1 MDHEKI
7 IIKQYSP
14 IYGTLGIIFGF
25 IGIFIL
31 SPLFSPIALILGLLA
46 CLKRE
51 YAAGIISILFA
62 TIGILTSP
70 ILMALIN
77 LPTITYDYRRP
88 VISSEFP
95 SESLSEWSIIC
106 NRM

>member
-1 MDHEKI
+1 
-7 IIKQYSP
+7 
-14 IYGTLGIIFGF
+14 
-25 IGIFIL
+25 
-31 SPLFSPIALILGLLA
+31 LLA

-77 LPTITYDYRRP
+77 LPTITYYHYHGNP
-88 VISSEFP
+88 
-95 SESLSEWSIIC
+95 L
-106 NRM
+106 